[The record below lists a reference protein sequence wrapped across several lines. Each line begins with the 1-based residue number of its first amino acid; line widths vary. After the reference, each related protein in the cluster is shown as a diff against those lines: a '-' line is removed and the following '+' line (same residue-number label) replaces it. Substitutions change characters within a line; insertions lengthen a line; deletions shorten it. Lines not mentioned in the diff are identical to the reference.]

1 MHPAKQQGRILS
13 LLTTGKEDEGANAP
27 SEKGQN
33 KQALK
38 TLAAVAKKSDT
49 VIGKTTLLR
58 SALAPAKKKRS

>member
-1 MHPAKQQGRILS
+1 VHPAKQPGRILS
-13 LLTTGKEDEGANAP
+13 LLTKEDEGANTP